1 MNSPAACD
9 GPCGLSGSVPHG
21 GELNVVFFHHVLR
34 LALPNLD
41 APDPGELAPAENAAA
56 VDKLFGLLLEW
67 LDEVEQS
74 A

>member
-21 GELNVVFFHHVLR
+21 GESNVVFFHHVLR

-41 APDPGELAPAENAAA
+41 SPDPGELAPVENAAA
-56 VDKLFGLLLEW
+56 VDKVFGLLLEC
-67 LDEVEQS
+67 LDEVEQR

>member
-1 MNSPAACD
+1 
-9 GPCGLSGSVPHG
+9 VHHG
-21 GELNVVFFHHVLR
+21 GELNVVFFHHVFR

-41 APDPGELAPAENAAA
+41 SPDPGELAAAENAAA
-56 VDKLFGLLLEW
+56 VDKLFGLPLEW